1 MEKVFE
7 KLYKI
12 ILKRQKDAS
21 PDSYSAKLLSEG
33 NDRIGKKVIE
43 EAGEVVIAA
52 KNEVKDQLVWEI
64 ADLTYHLLL
73 LMVFNKIKIE
83 DIAEELKK
91 RFK

>member
-1 MEKVFE
+1 MENVFE
-7 KLYKI
+7 KLYEV
-12 ILKRQKDAS
+12 ILKRQAEKS

-52 KNEVKDQLVWEI
+52 KNDEKAQLVWEI

-83 DIAEELKK
+83 DVAKELKG

>member
-1 MEKVFE
+1 MENVFE

-12 ILKRQKDAS
+12 ILARQAEKS
-21 PDSYSAKLLSEG
+21 PDSYSAKLLSGG

-52 KNEVKDQLVWEI
+52 KNNVKDELVWEI
-64 ADLTYHLLL
+64 ADLVYHLLL
-73 LMVFNKIKIE
+73 LMVFNKIKIA
-83 DIAEELKK
+83 DIAKELKK